1 MDKIRVG
8 VFGAGRGSSVAQHFL
23 LVGGVEIV
31 AVCDRNK
38 ERVEKMARRRLG
50 NDFVLYEDFDSFIE
64 HPMDVC
70 IIANNFYQH
79 AKYVIKCF
87 EKNIHVFCECLSNG
101 TMKEAV
107 ELVRA
112 YEKSKSIFMLAE
124 NAAYYLP
131 NLEMKKIIESGK
143 IGKVLYA
150 EGEYNHPTNPWD
162 TAITKRLKFYPKH
175 WRHYIPSTYYLTHSI
190 GPVMFATGA
199 TPKKVMAF
207 AMFNPFPDDIPTAS
221 HVADWGASIST
232 LNDDGSV
239 FRVVGCSKFGGH
251 HNSYRYCGPKGQ
263 VETVRGM
270 KNKIMLRYNEWD
282 KPEGEEAERL
292 YEPAWNDKD
301 EEFIKQSM
309 HDGADYVIDR
319 FFLNCVREGKEIP
332 HPFDLHSAIAM
343 ASVAILAHRSV
354 LSGGKT
360 FDIPDFTKEED
371 RKLYENDGLSPFFGD
386 DGSEPTI
393 PCCSHTDYEPSEN
406 NMKLYLE
413 ELAKDVEI

>member
-1 MDKIRVG
+1 MGNIRVG

-23 LVGGVEIV
+23 LVGGCEVV

-124 NAAYYLP
+124 NAAFYLQ
-131 NLEMKKIIESGK
+131 NVEMKKIIDAGK
-143 IGKVLYA
+143 LGKVLYA
-150 EGEYNHPTNPWD
+150 EGEYNHPTDPWD
-162 TAITKRLKFYPKH
+162 TVNTKRIKFYPEH
-175 WRHYIPSTYYLTHSI
+175 WRHFNPATYYITHSI
-190 GPVMFATGA
+190 GPVMYATGA

-207 AMFNPFPDDIPTAS
+207 AMFEPYPDDIPSANR
-221 HVADWGASIST
+221 VADRAACIST
-232 LNDDGSV
+232 LNDDDSV
-239 FRVVGCSKFGGH
+239 FRVVGCSKFGAH
-251 HNSYRYCGPKGQ
+251 HNSYRYCGAKGQ
-263 VETVRGM
+263 VENLRGM
-270 KNKIMLRYNEWD
+270 GGKIMLRYNEWD
-282 KPEGEEAERL
+282 KPEGEETERL
-292 YEPAWNDKD
+292 YMPEWNDKD
-301 EEFIKQSM
+301 EELIKQSQ
-309 HDGADYVIDR
+309 HEGADFVTDR
-319 FFLNCVREGKEIP
+319 FFLNCLKEGKQPP

-343 ASVAILAHRSV
+343 SSVAILGHRSV
-354 LSGGKT
+354 LNGGKVY
-360 FDIPDFTKEED
+360 DIPDFTKEED
-371 RKLYENDGLSPFFGD
+371 RKLYENDDLTPFFGNN
-386 DGSEPTI
+386 GEEPTI
-393 PCCSHTDYEPSEN
+393 PCCSHPDYKPSEN
-406 NMKLYLE
+406 NMKLYFE
-413 ELAKDVEI
+413 ELKKDVEI